1 MTVDSRVLLVM
12 IQIKLNASYVTVSSK
27 CLTSDF
33 IRISQRRVGPNCRAE
48 KRRRGA
54 THWLN
59 GAMFYTL
66 IGSLLQCS
74 CLFISRPVNNLPA
87 SVSVILHLSLTP
99 PPLLILSQCFCSLLV
114 LSMCSYKSLSTQSSS
129 PHPDLIPSVTSPFP
143 GYQPDILFFSSPPV
157 IASLF
162 QSFSSPATTLN
173 NPHPP
178 PHFVFS

>member
-12 IQIKLNASYVTVSSK
+12 IQIKPNASYVTVSSK

-99 PPLLILSQCFCSLLV
+99 PPPDFLTVLLFITCSLNV
-114 LSMCSYKSLSTQSSS
+114 LLQESFHPVIFPSSGPNTLCNLSFSGLSTR
-129 PHPDLIPSVTSPFP
+129 HLIFFFTSRHCFSFP
-143 GYQPDILFFSSPPV
+143 KFFLARHHSE
-157 IASLF
+157 
-162 QSFSSPATTLN
+162 
-173 NPHPP
+173 
-178 PHFVFS
+178 